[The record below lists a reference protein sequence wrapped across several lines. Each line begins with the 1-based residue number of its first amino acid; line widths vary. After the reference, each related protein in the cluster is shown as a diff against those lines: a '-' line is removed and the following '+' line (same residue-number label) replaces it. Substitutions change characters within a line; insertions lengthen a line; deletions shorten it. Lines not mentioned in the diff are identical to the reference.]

1 MNQTDRR
8 PEPVTP
14 EAPAAHRE
22 GSRVSTGGKGEPS
35 GADAVELAVAALRA
49 ASTADEGAPAGRAP
63 GGAGQGVAAPVAVR
77 RRGRALE
84 VAIFDAALDQL
95 TSGGFARMTMEGV
108 AGAAHTGKAALYRR
122 WASKADL
129 VVDALGSTL
138 PPPTDIPD
146 LGSVRDELVQLTAY
160 LGVVM
165 NSRAGTAVRV
175 LMAELDHEQVVPFKG
190 FVLNRVIEPVTEAML
205 AILRRGEARGD
216 VRRGAATSLVAD
228 VAPAMLLYRAKVWD
242 GPLDAEFCRE
252 LAEQVLLP
260 MVRP

>member
-8 PEPVTP
+8 PEPVAP
-14 EAPAAHRE
+14 EVPPAHRAAP
-22 GSRVSTGGKGEPS
+22 RVPTGREAVPAGP
-35 GADAVELAVAALRA
+35 GAVDLVVATLRSAPPQVAA
-49 ASTADEGAPAGRAP
+49 GVGP
-63 GGAGQGVAAPVAVR
+63 GVAAPAAR

-160 LGVVM
+160 LGEMM
-165 NSRAGTAVRV
+165 NSRAGTAVRA

-190 FVLNRVIEPVTEAML
+190 FVLSRVIEPVTEAML
-205 AILRRGEARGD
+205 AILRRGEERGD

-242 GPLDAEFCRE
+242 GPLDTEFCRE